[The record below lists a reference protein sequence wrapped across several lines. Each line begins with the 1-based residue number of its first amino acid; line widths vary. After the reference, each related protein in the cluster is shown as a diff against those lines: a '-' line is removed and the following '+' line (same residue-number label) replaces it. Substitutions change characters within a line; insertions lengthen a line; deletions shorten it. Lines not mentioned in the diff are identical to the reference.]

1 MVFLKSMESRIS
13 ALQPSDPGNASP
25 LANLQQEL
33 AQQHDSQVHILN
45 YMASVD
51 NHLLCLQSAASIPAQ
66 APAPHPP
73 PHLARPPRYSG
84 DPKLCLGFLNQC
96 QLHFEL
102 LPLHYPTDQAKV
114 AFVVSHLEVFDE
126 PGCLVSTTESLF
138 NHQGTFSVGQYAIRF
153 RTLSSELGWN
163 NEALV
168 GAFRNA
174 PVKLSGRRDFPV
186 YLRPY
191 AVPSFAT
198 HICLRGLST
207 RTHADLPTH
216 RWNVRLVLLRL
227 RENRLY
233 AKLEKCVLEQSSL
246 PFLGYIISDSG
257 LRMDP
262 EKVSAML
269 NWPRTHGVKAY
280 AFCCRQERERQQRR
294 QRRRFWRHPII
305 ELRASHGA
313 YHTLYSE
320 LQENPDKFADYT
332 RMSQESFL
340 DLLGMVEGNIRRRD
354 TQLRRAIPP
363 EERLLVTLRFLA
375 TGESLSSLHFQYR
388 LGISTLSGIVADT
401 CRALWD
407 VLCPEFLPL
416 PTAEKWLQISDKF
429 WAVCNFPNC
438 LGAVDGKHIRITKP
452 ARSGSEYYN
461 YKKYF
466 STVLM
471 AIADADCR
479 FVAVD
484 IGAFGRGNDSQTFK
498 NSDMGRRLYG
508 NHFNFPL
515 ARPLPQTQTPP
526 LPFVVV
532 GDEAFQMCPNLLKPY
547 SSRDLDHPKKIFN
560 YRLTRGRRTV
570 ECAFGILVSRWR
582 ILSTAINLKME
593 TVDEVVKAC
602 VVLHNFVMAKERPN
616 FDMDEPAANPLPDF
630 TQHPLQ
636 SSVEVAQMRDQ
647 FADFFLSDV
656 GRVAW
661 QD

>member
-1 MVFLKSMESRIS
+1 
-13 ALQPSDPGNASP
+13 
-25 LANLQQEL
+25 
-33 AQQHDSQVHILN
+33 
-45 YMASVD
+45 MA
-51 NHLLCLQSAASIPAQ
+51 LLCVSYQPFKKMVLVASSSPILRVRRIHGSPF
-66 APAPHPP
+66 H
-73 PHLARPPRYSG
+73 
-84 DPKLCLGFLNQC
+84 
-96 QLHFEL
+96 L
-102 LPLHYPTDQAKV
+102 LPLTGRNK
-114 AFVVSHLEVFDE
+114 FSLSH
-126 PGCLVSTTESLF
+126 GSKT
-138 NHQGTFSVGQYAIRF
+138 
-153 RTLSSELGWN
+153 
-163 NEALV
+163 
-168 GAFRNA
+168 
-174 PVKLSGRRDFPV
+174 
-186 YLRPY
+186 
-191 AVPSFAT
+191 
-198 HICLRGLST
+198 GLISC
-207 RTHADLPTH
+207 P
-216 RWNVRLVLLRL
+216 RLVLAHSVKSSSTSITDV
-227 RENRLY
+227 
-233 AKLEKCVLEQSSL
+233 AKKMKDGFYRHVLVMV
-246 PFLGYIISDSG
+246 GAGISTDSG
-257 LRMDP
+257 
-262 EKVSAML
+262 
-269 NWPRTHGVKAY
+269 
-280 AFCCRQERERQQRR
+280 
-294 QRRRFWRHPII
+294 I
-305 ELRASHGA
+305 
-313 YHTLYSE
+313 
-320 LQENPDKFADYT
+320 PDF
-332 RMSQESFL
+332 
-340 DLLGMVEGNIRRRD
+340 
-354 TQLRRAIPP
+354 
-363 EERLLVTLRFLA
+363 RFLA

-416 PTAEKWLQISDKF
+416 PTAEKWLQISEKF

-498 NSDMGRRLYG
+498 NSDMGWRLYG

-515 ARPLPQTQTPP
+515 ARPLPQTPP

-547 SSRDLDHPKKIFN
+547 SSRDLDHRKKIFN
-560 YRLTRGRRTV
+560 YRLTRARRTV

-630 TQHPLQ
+630 TQHPLR

-647 FADFFLSDV
+647 FADYFLSDV

-661 QD
+661 QDQMV